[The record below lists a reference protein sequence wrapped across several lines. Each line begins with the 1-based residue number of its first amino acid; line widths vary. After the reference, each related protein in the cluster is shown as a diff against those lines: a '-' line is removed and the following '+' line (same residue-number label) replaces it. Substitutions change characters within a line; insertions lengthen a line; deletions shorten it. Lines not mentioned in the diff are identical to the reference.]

1 MSRPRAGSRTVR
13 CQRLSLCIGPSKN
26 YGRAGTGIMPS
37 PRGRAA
43 VDFGLGLF
51 GGLSGPRV
59 SFTPGRV
66 GALAIRSSVPLPLV
80 G

>member
-1 MSRPRAGSRTVR
+1 
-13 CQRLSLCIGPSKN
+13 
-26 YGRAGTGIMPS
+26 MPS
-37 PRGRAA
+37 PRSRAT
-43 VDFGLGLF
+43 VDFGLVPF